1 MMPELSIKAQSFI
14 SHTKDLDA
22 EMLRGSSY
30 HCAWLVT
37 TVTAAPV
44 SLNH

>member
-1 MMPELSIKAQSFI
+1 MSELSVKAQSFI

-22 EMLRGSSY
+22 EILRGSSH

-37 TVTAAPV
+37 ITAAHV
-44 SLNH
+44 SLNP